1 MSFNT
6 IYNTDNS
13 YFGFIEISYCITE
26 EIDTM
31 NYDGKI
37 NKYYFTT
44 ITCPYCNSKTNNHS
58 IFLSSKEEG
67 NIKDKNIENFIGKE
81 EINIIVNHIIFEHDI
96 IERVVNINFNEEEK
110 KMTIS
115 YVKKNKNSHLKRKI
129 SIVN

>member
-1 MSFNT
+1 MNS
-6 IYNTDNS
+6 IYNTYNS
-13 YFGFIEISYCITE
+13 YIGLVEIPYCITE

-44 ITCPYCNSKTNNHS
+44 ITCPYCNLKTNNHS

-81 EINIIVNHIIFEHDI
+81 EMNIIVNHITLEHDI
-96 IERVVNINFNEEEK
+96 IERIVNVEFNEEEK
-110 KMTIS
+110 IMTIS
-115 YVKKNKNSHLKRKI
+115 YIKKNKNPYLKRKI
-129 SIVN
+129 SIVY